1 MSFLGKI
8 LVVVQV
14 VLTILF
20 MAFAGAVSATHTS
33 WKQAHEN
40 VTKQLADKEQQLR
53 AEEARAKAEKL
64 ELETKLS
71 SATEAAALKDADNR
85 DLKSRL
91 DTLTAEYDQVKTAA
105 AVKTQLAS
113 IAADDNEARQEEAT
127 RLREVAQNR
136 LKSYEVVVDELK
148 KSKDEANEL
157 AKNVASLKTN
167 YETAMKDK
175 AILEQILVANKLST
189 DPNSYAS
196 LRPAPPLLQGKVLET
211 SKNRL
216 GRSEL
221 IAISLGSD
229 DGLNKGDHLGVYRSG
244 LAKTD
249 SPQYLGKIEI
259 VSLEPDKAV
268 GMMIDKTK
276 NSLIQEGDNVT
287 TGL

>member
-20 MAFAGAVSATHTS
+20 MAFAGAVSATHIS
-33 WKQAHEN
+33 WKEAHKK
-40 VTKQLADKEQQLR
+40 VTDQLNSRDQELR
-53 AEEARAKAEKL
+53 AEQARAKEEASTLQTKL
-64 ELETKLS
+64 ET
-71 SATEAAALKDADNR
+71 ATQEAALKDAENR

-91 DTLTAEYDQVKTAA
+91 ETMTAEYDQVKTAA

-113 IAADDNEARQEEAT
+113 ISAEDNEARVEEAT
-127 RLREVAQNR
+127 RLREVAKHR
-136 LKSYEVVVDELK
+136 LEAYETVVVELK
-148 KSKDEANEL
+148 KTMDQVVDLTKNIDTLKANYEL
-157 AKNVASLKTN
+157 ALQ
-167 YETAMKDK
+167 DK
-175 AILEQILVANKLST
+175 ATLEKILAVNKLST
-189 DPNSYAS
+189 DPNSYDA
-196 LRPAPPLLQGKVLET
+196 LRDAPPLVRGKVLET
-211 SKNRL
+211 SKQRL

-229 DGLNKGDHLGVYRSG
+229 DGLNRGDKLSVYRSG
-244 LAKTD
+244 LEKNE
-249 SPQYLGKIEI
+249 SPQYLGQIEI

-276 NSLIQEGDNVT
+276 NSMIQEGDDVT